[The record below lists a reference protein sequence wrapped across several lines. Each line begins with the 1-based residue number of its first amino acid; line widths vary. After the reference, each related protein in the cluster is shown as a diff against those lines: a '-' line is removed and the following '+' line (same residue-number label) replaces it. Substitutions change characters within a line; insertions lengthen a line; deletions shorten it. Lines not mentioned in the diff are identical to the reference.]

1 MTVPSRENRVGL
13 CSVTYRALSVGE
25 VSRLAAGAG
34 LGVVEW
40 GADVHAPPGDP
51 DALHRVRENTAAAGL
66 ATCSYGSYWC
76 AGRDD
81 LTAFATVADAA
92 EALGAR
98 RVRVWAGTEGSAA
111 ARDRPAVAH
120 ALREAGDIAAARGL
134 EVATEFHAGTLTDT
148 AASTLR
154 LLDEVGH
161 DAVSTY
167 WQPPLD
173 EPDDAA
179 LAGLRGLRDRVAAV
193 HVFSWWPLMDRLPL
207 TGRESL
213 WRGALEL
220 LPPVD
225 LLVEFVPGD
234 DPAVLGRE
242 AGTLLSWLGRG

>member
-1 MTVPSRENRVGL
+1 MTGSAPVAHVGL
-13 CSVTYRALSVGE
+13 CSVTYRALAAEELAS
-25 VSRLAAGAG
+25 LAAEAG
-34 LGVVEW
+34 LGVIEW
-40 GADVHAPPGDP
+40 GADVHVPPGDT
-51 DALHRVRENTAAAGL
+51 DAVRRAREGTSAAGL
-66 ATCSYGSYWC
+66 TTCSYGSYWC

-81 LTAFATVADAA
+81 ADAFATVVATARG
-92 EALGAR
+92 LGAR
-98 RVRVWAGTEGSAA
+98 RVRVWAGTEGSETTRNRA
-111 ARDRPAVAH
+111 AVAD
-120 ALREAGDIAAARGL
+120 ALREAGDIAAAHGL
-134 EVATEFHAGTLTDT
+134 SVATEFHGGTLTDT

-173 EPDDAA
+173 EPDDVA
-179 LAGLRGLRDRVAAV
+179 LAGLRDLRDRVAAV

-207 TGRESL
+207 AGREGL

-225 LLVEFVPGD
+225 LLLEFVPGD

-242 AGTLLSWLGRG
+242 TATLLSWLT